1 MSNTVR
7 KFMPDD
13 IWNLGRSESW
23 FSDMAK
29 NGLHLRKVGIQ
40 FALFDK
46 GEPKKTKYRM
56 DIISPMPT
64 EEQLEIYKESGWQL
78 VTNLK
83 ELYIFSSPEEADYPE
98 LHTDPMEQ
106 SYTLTALNRQ
116 LRIQVIVFTAF
127 MVLFLGMM
135 LSMFFLER
143 TPTLA
148 MMEAPGIQRPL
159 LMFVEIYVFYTVI
172 RNYMTL
178 RRLKKSLSE
187 GKPIDHRVNW
197 RKPRLINGFIGAFF
211 ILAAFL
217 TVCLPFAGIALS
229 KTYTIPETSV
239 NLPIVRLVDIEHNY
253 DLKREVVYHS
263 RGVDW
268 GNRVSYDWSLLAPV
282 QYAVNEHGI
291 IKNMM
296 WDDNSGSYSPSIETH
311 YYQLTFSSMAI
322 SLLQDLVERYVNDFD
337 PKVIIQEVNHTFF
350 DKLYVVEDGIRK
362 QIFAYS
368 GNEVIYV
375 DYFGSKNAED
385 IIALLPEAFS
395 IYEK

>member
-1 MSNTVR
+1 MSKTVR

-29 NGLHLRKVGIQ
+29 SGLHLRKVGIQ

-64 EEQLEIYKESGWQL
+64 EEQLEIYKKSGWQL

-83 ELYIFSSPEEADYPE
+83 ELYIFSSPAEADYPE

-106 SYTLTALNRQ
+106 GYTLTALNRR

-143 TPTLA
+143 TATLA

-172 RNYMTL
+172 RNYMIL

-211 ILAAFL
+211 ILTAFL
-217 TVCLPFAGIALS
+217 TVCLPFVGIALS

-239 NLPIVRLVDIEHNY
+239 NLPIVRLADIERNPALER
-253 DLKREVVYHS
+253 DVVYNS
-263 RGVDW
+263 RGEDW
-268 GNRVSYDWSLLAPV
+268 GNQVSYDWSLLASV
-282 QYAVNEHGI
+282 QYEVNEHGI

-311 YYQLTFSSMAI
+311 YYQLTFSSLTN
-322 SLLQDLVERYVNDFD
+322 SLIHDLIKRYVDEFD
-337 PKVIIQEVNHTFF
+337 PKVTVHEVNNKFF
-350 DKLYVVEDGIRK
+350 DKLYVAEDGIRK

-375 DYFGSKNAED
+375 DYFGNELAEN
-385 IIALLPEAFS
+385 IIALLPEAVGN
-395 IYEK
+395 YEQ